1 MRALDY
7 TDFVRV
13 EGTIVCDTDGKYK
26 SKVNAFNKPVVNKHW
41 YTKER
46 KDLVNIILKLKTITF
61 NEVVGS
67 VGNKVFSI
75 VKTTDADRLLQAFR
89 NNGADK
95 IPIRPVN
102 LNSLVRSVSHPKV
115 VFVVDRRREG
125 QTQQLSFLF
134 AIAKRQKKLSIW

>member
-46 KDLVNIILKLKTITF
+46 KDLVSIMLKLKTITF
-61 NEVVGS
+61 NEV
-67 VGNKVFSI
+67 NKVF
-75 VKTTDADRLLQAFR
+75 KTKGYSGL
-89 NNGADK
+89 
-95 IPIRPVN
+95 RPVHVELVKRYIK
-102 LNSLVRSVSHPKV
+102 LNRVAAYISGKPLVENK
-115 VFVVDRRREG
+115 
-125 QTQQLSFLF
+125 
-134 AIAKRQKKLSIW
+134 